1 MSARAEHGGLCRM
14 EIGGVHMKMP
24 IRIVD
29 GRLDEFVATLKEPGW
44 NSGNG
49 AFSINS
55 QKVESV
61 AQRLAEDDLLLN
73 HIRLPVAR

>member
-1 MSARAEHGGLCRM
+1 
-14 EIGGVHMKMP
+14 MP

-29 GRLDEFVATLKEPGW
+29 GRLDEFVATLKEPGC

-61 AQRLAEDDLLLN
+61 AQRLAEDDSL
-73 HIRLPVAR
+73 

>member
-1 MSARAEHGGLCRM
+1 M

-29 GRLDEFVATLKEPGW
+29 GRLDDFVATLKEPGW

-61 AQRLAEDDLLLN
+61 AQRLAEDGLLLN
-73 HIRLPVAR
+73 QVARREVIPATPTDLRR

>member
-1 MSARAEHGGLCRM
+1 M

-29 GRLDEFVATLKEPGW
+29 GRLDDFVATLKEPGW

-55 QKVESV
+55 QKVEST
-61 AQRLAEDDLLLN
+61 EDDLLLN
-73 HIRLPVAR
+73 QVARREVIPATPTDLRR

>member
-1 MSARAEHGGLCRM
+1 MADYAEWKSEGFTW
-14 EIGGVHMKMP
+14 
-24 IRIVD
+24 

-61 AQRLAEDDLLLN
+61 AQRLAEDDSLLN
-73 HIRLPVAR
+73 QAARREVIPATPTDLSR